1 MNPIAIS
8 TGSTVIYWS
17 AVVIALGIA
26 AGFALSYSLYISHG
40 GRSAAMWLLLPLALL
55 FSVPLCRAIHWYC
68 HLEQYT
74 SFIRAITDYSTGSY
88 CLPGALL
95 GAWLAALIVKKLGFE
110 RRIARLLDTFAPGAA
125 LAVAFIRLSALF
137 NGSCRSK
144 IAVTTPALQHLPIAS
159 GITNSTGAVEYR
171 FATFFVEFLL
181 MLIAAAVLLEF
192 FYRCRKRPMKR
203 GSSDGNTARYFL
215 LLYSAIELLLD
226 STRNDSSF
234 MKFNGFVSIVQM
246 ICAICIGAL
255 LIYYSRRS
263 VKANGL
269 GARHWVIWAVWFV
282 GLAGTGVSEYLVQ
295 RHGNWYLGCY
305 AAMTV
310 CCALMAVAVYRMYL
324 SCCDEA
330 AIGVLE

>member
-95 GAWLAALIVKKLGFE
+95 GVWLAALIVKKLGFE
-110 RRIARLLDTFAPGAA
+110 RSIARLLDAFAPGAA

-137 NGSCRSK
+137 NSSCRSK

-159 GITNSTGAVEYR
+159 GVTNSTGAVEYR

-282 GLAGTGVSEYLVQ
+282 GLAGTGASEYLVQ

-310 CCALMAVAVYRMYL
+310 CCALMAIAVYRMYL

>member
-68 HLEQYT
+68 HPEQYT

-95 GAWLAALIVKKLGFE
+95 GVWLAALIVKKLGFE
-110 RRIARLLDTFAPGAA
+110 RSIARLLDAFAPGAA

-137 NGSCRSK
+137 NSSCRSK

-159 GITNSTGAVEYR
+159 GVTNSTGAVEYR

>member
-1 MNPIAIS
+1 
-8 TGSTVIYWS
+8 
-17 AVVIALGIA
+17 
-26 AGFALSYSLYISHG
+26 
-40 GRSAAMWLLLPLALL
+40 
-55 FSVPLCRAIHWYC
+55 
-68 HLEQYT
+68 
-74 SFIRAITDYSTGSY
+74 
-88 CLPGALL
+88 
-95 GAWLAALIVKKLGFE
+95 
-110 RRIARLLDTFAPGAA
+110 
-125 LAVAFIRLSALF
+125 
-137 NGSCRSK
+137 
-144 IAVTTPALQHLPIAS
+144 
-159 GITNSTGAVEYR
+159 
-171 FATFFVEFLL
+171 

-269 GARHWVIWAVWFV
+269 GARRWVIWAVWFI